1 MKLCVFQGT
10 FNPIHNAHLR
20 VAKYIKNLIMPDKF
34 LFIPAYIPPH
44 KDCSNIPAIH
54 RLNMVKLAVSD
65 MPEFEVSDIE
75 YKRTGKSYTRDTI
88 VELYKIY
95 DITDKIYFIIGTD
108 AFSNIESWYK
118 TDELKQLVKFIVFI
132 REKDFNPK
140 KYEYLRATGYD
151 FDIQILPFE
160 DISSTTIRE
169 GLKMQDNMVES
180 NIPKKVTEYI
190 KENGLYK
197 N

>member
-1 MKLCVFQGT
+1 
-10 FNPIHNAHLR
+10 
-20 VAKYIKNLIMPDKF
+20 
-34 LFIPAYIPPH
+34 
-44 KDCSNIPAIH
+44 
-54 RLNMVKLAVSD
+54 MVKLAVSD

-75 YKRTGKSYTRDTI
+75 YKRTGKSYTYDTI

-118 TDELKQLVKFIVFI
+118 TDELKKLVKFIVFI

-140 KYEYLRATGYD
+140 KYEYLRGLGYD

-169 GLKMQDNMVES
+169 GLKIRDNMVELD
-180 NIPKKVTEYI
+180 IPKKVTEYI

>member
-1 MKLCVFQGT
+1 
-10 FNPIHNAHLR
+10 
-20 VAKYIKNLIMPDKF
+20 
-34 LFIPAYIPPH
+34 
-44 KDCSNIPAIH
+44 
-54 RLNMVKLAVSD
+54 MVKLAVSD